1 MIRVLVLILLFKRKE
16 DIKDKGFGRDFVCL
30 SKDSE
35 KDYSDRIYLAY
46 WANNFYPTTTK
57 NNFEMTENQYALT
70 ELWQFMFKSALS
82 RSKEIWIYIPS
93 IRMRNLLKQWIK
105 QRKGEIEVNNDK
117 KIQQRNL

>member
-1 MIRVLVLILLFKRKE
+1 
-16 DIKDKGFGRDFVCL
+16 
-30 SKDSE
+30 
-35 KDYSDRIYLAY
+35 
-46 WANNFYPTTTK
+46 
-57 NNFEMTENQYALT
+57 
-70 ELWQFMFKSALS
+70 MFKSALS